1 MGDLLYDREHQ
12 WVRIEGKRAVVGI
25 SEFAQA
31 ELGEVSFVELPP
43 AGRWVARG
51 EGVCSID
58 SLKSCSEVFAPVTGT
73 VVQVN
78 ESLADE
84 QGCRLINSDPLG
96 AGWLFALELEHPE
109 ELAGLLSP
117 EEYRRYLAEG

>member
-1 MGDLLYDREHQ
+1 MGELLYDREHQ

-43 AGRWVARG
+43 AGRRVARG
-51 EGVCSID
+51 EGVCAID
-58 SLKSCSEVFAPVTGT
+58 SLKSASEVCAPLTGT

-78 ESLADE
+78 ESLSDE
-84 QGCRLINSDPLG
+84 QGCRLVNSDPLG
-96 AGWLFALELEHPE
+96 AGWLFALELERPE
-109 ELAGLLSP
+109 ELAELLSP